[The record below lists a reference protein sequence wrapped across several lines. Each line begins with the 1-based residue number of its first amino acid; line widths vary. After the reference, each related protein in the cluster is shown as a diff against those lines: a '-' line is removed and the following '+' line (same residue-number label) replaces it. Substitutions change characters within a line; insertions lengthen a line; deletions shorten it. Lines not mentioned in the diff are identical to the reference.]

1 MKRAIP
7 FFALA
12 VAGVC
17 CIVAAYFC
25 HFYYTRYQTVVTEL
39 EDRINYFD
47 IRLATLESYKPKY
60 MIPSEAMAEIST
72 TDHPAED
79 SLRWHEGDS
88 KEFKLLL
95 GKGDWIA
102 PEFRIPAGS
111 TNRLE
116 FDIHYDGSGSN
127 AVVGA
132 WLSHAEPYQDLALF
146 DEFRAY
152 RPFNTN
158 VIRLAVQLKPGA
170 SIKSRFTLVIL
181 HEY

>member
-7 FFALA
+7 FIALA

-17 CIVAAYFC
+17 CIVATYCC
-25 HFYYTRYQTVVTEL
+25 HFYYNRYQTVVTEL
-39 EDRINYFD
+39 EGRINGFD
-47 IRLATLESYKPKY
+47 MRLATLESYKPRHL
-60 MIPSEAMAEIST
+60 IPSYASAEIST
-72 TDHPAED
+72 SDRQASD
-79 SLRWHEGDS
+79 SFRFREGDD
-88 KEFKLLL
+88 KRFKLLI
-95 GKGDWIA
+95 GKGDSIA

-116 FDIHYDGSGSN
+116 FDIHYDDSGDK

-132 WLSHAEPYQDLALF
+132 WLSHAEPYQDLASF

-158 VIRLAVQLKPGA
+158 VIRVAVQLKPGA

-181 HEY
+181 HEH

>member
-7 FFALA
+7 FFALV

-25 HFYYTRYQTVVTEL
+25 HFYYNRYQTVITEL
-39 EDRINYFD
+39 EGRINGFD
-47 IRLATLESYKPKY
+47 MRLATLESYKPKHL
-60 MIPSEAMAEIST
+60 IPSYASAEIST
-72 TDHPAED
+72 SDRQASD
-79 SLRWHEGDS
+79 SFRFREGDD
-88 KEFKLLL
+88 KRFKLLI
-95 GKGDWIA
+95 GKGDSIA

-116 FDIHYDGSGSN
+116 FDIHYDDSGSN

-146 DEFRAY
+146 QEFRVY

-170 SIKSRFTLVIL
+170 SLKSRFTLVIL
-181 HEY
+181 HEH

>member
-1 MKRAIP
+1 LKRAIP

-25 HFYYTRYQTVVTEL
+25 HFYYTRYQAVVTEL
-39 EDRINYFD
+39 ERRIDGFD
-47 IRLATLESYKPKY
+47 MRLARLEGYKPKH
-60 MIPSEAMAEIST
+60 MIPSYASGEIST
-72 TDHPAED
+72 SDRQASD
-79 SLRWHEGDS
+79 LFRFREGDD
-88 KEFKLLL
+88 KRFKLLI

-116 FDIHYDGSGSN
+116 FDIHYDDSGNN

-152 RPFNTN
+152 RPSNTN
-158 VIRLAVQLKPGA
+158 VIRLAVQLKLGA
-170 SIKSRFTLVIL
+170 SIKTRFTLVIL
-181 HEY
+181 HER